1 MTLYAFTDKKVLTVR
16 EQLQEDLITLL
27 DSQFGEV
34 DYLDDVKDLACQIV
48 IDRSHQM
55 TLTQELKTYS
65 FTDEQIDFILDII
78 TNNSEYEDDEEL
90 GQWMKELSRQI
101 EDQIV
106 NHMENEGL

>member
-1 MTLYAFTDKKVLTVR
+1 MTFTQK
-16 EQLQEDLITLL
+16 
-27 DSQFGEV
+27 
-34 DYLDDVKDLACQIV
+34 
-48 IDRSHQM
+48 
-55 TLTQELKTYS
+55 LKTYS

-78 TNNSEYEDDEEL
+78 TNNAQYEDDEEL

>member
-1 MTLYAFTDKKVLTVR
+1 MTF
-16 EQLQEDLITLL
+16 
-27 DSQFGEV
+27 
-34 DYLDDVKDLACQIV
+34 
-48 IDRSHQM
+48 
-55 TLTQELKTYS
+55 TQELKTYL

-106 NHMENEGL
+106 NHMENE

>member
-1 MTLYAFTDKKVLTVR
+1 
-16 EQLQEDLITLL
+16 
-27 DSQFGEV
+27 
-34 DYLDDVKDLACQIV
+34 
-48 IDRSHQM
+48 M

-78 TNNSEYEDDEEL
+78 SSNAEYEDDEEL

-106 NHMENEGL
+106 NHMDND

>member
-1 MTLYAFTDKKVLTVR
+1 MTT
-16 EQLQEDLITLL
+16 
-27 DSQFGEV
+27 
-34 DYLDDVKDLACQIV
+34 
-48 IDRSHQM
+48 
-55 TLTQELKTYS
+55 TQDLKTYS

>member
-1 MTLYAFTDKKVLTVR
+1 
-16 EQLQEDLITLL
+16 
-27 DSQFGEV
+27 
-34 DYLDDVKDLACQIV
+34 
-48 IDRSHQM
+48 M
-55 TLTQELKTYS
+55 TLTQKLKTYS

>member
-1 MTLYAFTDKKVLTVR
+1 
-16 EQLQEDLITLL
+16 
-27 DSQFGEV
+27 
-34 DYLDDVKDLACQIV
+34 
-48 IDRSHQM
+48 M

-78 TNNSEYEDDEEL
+78 SSNAEYEDDEEL

-106 NHMENEGL
+106 NHMENDDDI

>member
-1 MTLYAFTDKKVLTVR
+1 MTF
-16 EQLQEDLITLL
+16 
-27 DSQFGEV
+27 
-34 DYLDDVKDLACQIV
+34 
-48 IDRSHQM
+48 
-55 TLTQELKTYS
+55 TQELKTYS

-106 NHMENEGL
+106 NHMENDDDI

>member
-1 MTLYAFTDKKVLTVR
+1 MTF
-16 EQLQEDLITLL
+16 
-27 DSQFGEV
+27 
-34 DYLDDVKDLACQIV
+34 
-48 IDRSHQM
+48 
-55 TLTQELKTYS
+55 TQELKTYS

-106 NHMENEGL
+106 NHMENE

>member
-1 MTLYAFTDKKVLTVR
+1 
-16 EQLQEDLITLL
+16 
-27 DSQFGEV
+27 
-34 DYLDDVKDLACQIV
+34 
-48 IDRSHQM
+48 M

-65 FTDEQIDFILDII
+65 FTNEQIDFILDII

-106 NHMENEGL
+106 NHMENDDDI